1 VRALEGRAKL
11 LTDRDSSLRLKWSLQ
26 HLIGLGVLFDG
37 VSRSGQQT
45 GAGIGA

>member
-1 VRALEGRAKL
+1 MTVRRNCGEIALFG
-11 LTDRDSSLRLKWSLQ
+11 LRLKWSLQ